1 MPEIITAAD
10 ASRNRSAVANLR
22 HRPAVQENG
31 RGNAKGI
38 VTVIVTAE
46 EIVTAIVAET
56 EIVTAIV
63 AETET
68 VTAIAAETVT
78 HTEIRVL
85 AITTPVLSPVLIP
98 DRLTIPAADA
108 TVSNHY
114 AVALSFWLTEGKG
127 NDKLNSGT
135 SQKASADPYVR
146 TNGGFGMEDKDD
158 RRK

>member
-1 MPEIITAAD
+1 MPEIVTAAD
-10 ASRNRSAVANLR
+10 ASRNRSAAANRRRRLAAR
-22 HRPAVQENG
+22 ESG

-38 VTVIVTAE
+38 VIVT
-46 EIVTAIVAET
+46 VIVAET

-68 VTAIAAETVT
+68 ATVIAAETVT
-78 HTEIRVL
+78 QTEIRVL
-85 AITTPVLSPVLIP
+85 VITIPVLNPVLMP

-108 TVSNHY
+108 TVSNLD

-135 SQKASADPYVR
+135 SQKAPADPYVR
-146 TNGGFGMEDKDD
+146 ANGGFGMEDKDD
-158 RRK
+158 RWK